1 MYNPDAVVV
10 VASPMEMFW
19 YNQMMSADMGIF
31 GWVIVMGVI
40 FTLYAI
46 LLDKYKWKCGK
57 TCSNLI
63 KNHFIKISLA
73 LTIATSLAVVKSGLL
88 NWILVHL
95 F

>member
-19 YNQMMSADMGIF
+19 YNQIMSVDMGIF
-31 GWVIVMGVI
+31 GWVMVMGVI
-40 FTLYAI
+40 FVCYAI
-46 LLDKYKWKCGK
+46 FLDKYKWKCGNS
-57 TCSNLI
+57 CSKVI
-63 KNHFIKISLA
+63 GNHFIKVCLA
-73 LTIATSLAVVKSGLL
+73 LTIITSLVVVKSGFL